1 MHDKKVK
8 EKNKKFFDFWASFY
22 DCNWT
27 LIKPWLFYIQKRIIN
42 NLNIR
47 NDAKLLDIGCGTGD
61 ALFLISKKTSAKL
74 YGVDISEKMI
84 EKAIKKLREKAIL
97 KLSDA
102 ENLPFNDNTF
112 DYVLSTEAFH
122 HFPNPNKTL
131 KEINRVL
138 KKNGE
143 FMLADVNFYSDF
155 IHWLFKKVEPGHVKI
170 YSKDEFKELFINNS
184 FKIIAQKR
192 LGIFAILTI
201 GKKLN

>member
-122 HFPNPNKTL
+122 HFPNPDTAV
-131 KEINRVL
+131 KEISRVL
-138 KKNGE
+138 KKNGR
-143 FMLADVNFYSDF
+143 FVLADVNFYFNF
-155 IHWLFKKVEPGHVKI
+155 IHKLFKILEPGHVRI
-170 YSKDEFKELFINNS
+170 YSMEEFKTLFEKNNL
-184 FKIIAQKR
+184 KIIEQKR
-192 LGIFAILTI
+192 TGLFAILTI
-201 GKKLN
+201 GRKY